1 MRTKFALLVLM
12 AFMMLASKAFA
23 ADEESSTLTKVGD
36 AVPKFTIQTLD
47 GQTLTPD
54 SLKGKVV
61 LINFFA
67 TWCGPCNEEMP
78 YLQKLSEQIK
88 DKRFVM
94 VSVGREHQP
103 EEVKKFAQEKK
114 LTFGFAAD
122 PKRDVYK
129 LFATQFI
136 PRNYVIDSS
145 GKIAFQSVGFT
156 EEELRQMTQAI
167 KKSLEQAPTAAK

>member
-1 MRTKFALLVLM
+1 MRARPVPFLMVAL
-12 AFMMLASKAFA
+12 AMMSIA
-23 ADEESSTLTKVGD
+23 ATDEDNSTLTKVGD
-36 AVPKFTIQTLD
+36 AVPQFSIQTLD
-47 GQTLTPD
+47 GQTLTPENM
-54 SLKGKVV
+54 KGRVV

-78 YLQKLSEQIK
+78 HLQKLSQEIT

-103 EEVKKFAQEKK
+103 DEVKKFAQDKK
-114 LTFGFAAD
+114 LSFSFAAD

-136 PRNYVIDSS
+136 PRNYVIDAN
-145 GKIAFQSVGFT
+145 GKIVFQSVGFT
-156 EEELRQMTQAI
+156 EEEFGRMQQAI
-167 KKSLEQAPTAAK
+167 KKSLEQAPGAMQ

>member
-1 MRTKFALLVLM
+1 MRARPVLFLIVALS
-12 AFMMLASKAFA
+12 MMSIA
-23 ADEESSTLTKVGD
+23 ATDEENSTLTKVGD
-36 AVPKFTIQTLD
+36 AVPQFTIQTLD
-47 GQTLTPD
+47 GQTLTPQG
-54 SLKGKVV
+54 LKGKVV

-78 YLQKLSEQIK
+78 HLQKLSQEIT

-94 VSVGREHQP
+94 VSVGREHQQD
-103 EEVKKFAQEKK
+103 EVKKFAQDKE
-114 LTFGFAAD
+114 LSFGFAAD
-122 PKRDVYK
+122 PKRDAYK

-156 EEELRQMTQAI
+156 EEEFGRMQQVI
-167 KKSLEQAPTAAK
+167 KKSLEQAPVAMQ

>member
-1 MRTKFALLVLM
+1 MRAKPVLLLIVVLSIM
-12 AFMMLASKAFA
+12 SLAAT
-23 ADEESSTLTKVGD
+23 DEENSTLTKVGD
-36 AVPKFTIQTLD
+36 AVPQFTIQTID
-47 GQTLTPD
+47 GQTLTPQ

-78 YLQKLSEQIK
+78 HLQKVSQEIT

-103 EEVKKFAQEKK
+103 DEVKKFAQDKK
-114 LTFGFAAD
+114 LSFSFAAD

-136 PRNYVIDSS
+136 PRNYVIDSN
-145 GKIAFQSVGFT
+145 GKIVFQSVGFT
-156 EEELRQMTQAI
+156 EEELGRMTQAI
-167 KKSLEQAPTAAK
+167 KKSLEQAPGATQ